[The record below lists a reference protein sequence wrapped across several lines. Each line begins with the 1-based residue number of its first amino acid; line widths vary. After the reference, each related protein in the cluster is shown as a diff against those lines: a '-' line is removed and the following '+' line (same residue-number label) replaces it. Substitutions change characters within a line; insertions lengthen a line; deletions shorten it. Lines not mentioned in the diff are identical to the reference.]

1 MSSRKRKLFGT
12 DGVRGKFGTPP
23 VTPDFFLKLGW
34 AAGRI
39 VSSSDRAAKKIV
51 LGKDT
56 RISSYALESALEA
69 GVISAGVD
77 VHRLGAMPTP
87 GVAFLTQ
94 ELGADAGI
102 VISASH
108 NPHEDN
114 GLKLFSREG
123 TKLSDEDEIL
133 IESELEKPM
142 EVVASGQLGKAFRVK
157 DADRL
162 YSKFCKATVSLR
174 FDLSRYRIV
183 IDCAN
188 GAAYNIAPSIFREFG
203 ASVIEIGT
211 APNGLNINQNCGST
225 SPSNL
230 VQVVRDNKAD
240 VGIALDGDGDRLI
253 MVDHKGEIVD
263 GDELLFII
271 AKHRLSLKLL
281 SGGVVGTQMSNLG
294 LERALNNIGL
304 DFERSKVGDRYVLEL
319 MQKGGWTLGGE
330 SSGHIICKDLATT
343 GDGLVAA
350 IQVFGAMT
358 SENLSLY
365 ELKKGVSKL
374 PQIML
379 NVRINP
385 GTDVASLPEV
395 QETVFRA
402 QELIGERGR
411 VLIRASGTEPLIRI
425 MVEGDSTEE
434 VERIA
439 KMLGKKIESIVKS
452 SIAA

>member
-1 MSSRKRKLFGT
+1 
-12 DGVRGKFGTPP
+12 
-23 VTPDFFLKLGW
+23 
-34 AAGRI
+34 
-39 VSSSDRAAKKIV
+39 
-51 LGKDT
+51 
-56 RISSYALESALEA
+56 
-69 GVISAGVD
+69 
-77 VHRLGAMPTP
+77 
-87 GVAFLTQ
+87 
-94 ELGADAGI
+94 
-102 VISASH
+102 
-108 NPHEDN
+108 
-114 GLKLFSREG
+114 
-123 TKLSDEDEIL
+123 
-133 IESELEKPM
+133 
-142 EVVASGQLGKAFRVK
+142 
-157 DADRL
+157 
-162 YSKFCKATVSLR
+162 
-174 FDLSRYRIV
+174 
-183 IDCAN
+183 
-188 GAAYNIAPSIFREFG
+188 
-203 ASVIEIGT
+203 
-211 APNGLNINQNCGST
+211 
-225 SPSNL
+225 
-230 VQVVRDNKAD
+230 
-240 VGIALDGDGDRLI
+240 
-253 MVDHKGEIVD
+253 
-263 GDELLFII
+263 
-271 AKHRLSLKLL
+271 
-281 SGGVVGTQMSNLG
+281 
-294 LERALNNIGL
+294 
-304 DFERSKVGDRYVLEL
+304 